1 MSTAYAT
8 VVPVTTQTVRPAAR
22 EARSETRTVDGVK
35 AVITY
40 ATPGVPVTDEE
51 IRAYIRRGNLQN
63 MNTIVDGLNLVV
75 DGEEV
80 EITYSLAD
88 LDGISSFPALK
99 VGLPCPVGGGG
110 ADRGQEVGAA
120 LMSTPSPAVPPR
132 NSTSPTTTSGT

>member
-75 DGEEV
+75 DGEDI
-80 EITYSLAD
+80 EITYDLAPVPFD
-88 LDGISSFPALK
+88 RIRRITGYL
-99 VGLPCPVGGGG
+99 VGSMNRWND
-110 ADRGQEVGAA
+110 AKTAEEHDRVKH
-120 LMSTPSPAVPPR
+120 VI
-132 NSTSPTTTSGT
+132 PTCSCTDVA

>member
-8 VVPVTTQTVRPAAR
+8 VVPVTTQTIRPAAR

-35 AVITY
+35 TVITY

-75 DGEEV
+75 DGEDI
-80 EITYSLAD
+80 EITYDLAPVPFD
-88 LDGISSFPALK
+88 RIRRITGYL
-99 VGLPCPVGGGG
+99 VGTM
-110 ADRGQEVGAA
+110 DRWNDAKAA
-120 LMSTPSPAVPPR
+120 EEHDRVKHTMPSCSCSDVA
-132 NSTSPTTTSGT
+132 

>member
-35 AVITY
+35 TVITY

-75 DGEEV
+75 DGEDI
-80 EITYSLAD
+80 EITYDLAPVPFD
-88 LDGISSFPALK
+88 RIRRITGYL
-99 VGLPCPVGGGG
+99 VGSMNRWND
-110 ADRGQEVGAA
+110 AKTAEEHDRVKHG
-120 LMSTPSPAVPPR
+120 LH
-132 NSTSPTTTSGT
+132 

>member
-35 AVITY
+35 TVITY

-63 MNTIVDGLNLVV
+63 MNTVVDGLNLVV
-75 DGEEV
+75 DGEDV
-80 EITYSLAD
+80 EITYDLAPVPFD
-88 LDGISSFPALK
+88 RIRRITGYL
-99 VGLPCPVGGGG
+99 VGTMDHWNDAKTAEE
-110 ADRGQEVGAA
+110 ADRVKHSLGD
-120 LMSTPSPAVPPR
+120 
-132 NSTSPTTTSGT
+132 SGMEQLS

>member
-63 MNTIVDGLNLVV
+63 MNTVVDGLNLVV
-75 DGEEV
+75 DGEDI
-80 EITYSLAD
+80 EITYDLAPVPFD
-88 LDGISSFPALK
+88 RIRRITGYL
-99 VGLPCPVGGGG
+99 VGSMNRWND
-110 ADRGQEVGAA
+110 AKTAEEHDRVKH
-120 LMSTPSPAVPPR
+120 VI
-132 NSTSPTTTSGT
+132 PTCSCTDVA

>member
-63 MNTIVDGLNLVV
+63 MNTVVDGLNLVV
-75 DGEEV
+75 DGEDI
-80 EITYSLAD
+80 EITYDLAPVPFD
-88 LDGISSFPALK
+88 RIRRITGYL
-99 VGLPCPVGGGG
+99 VGSMNRWND
-110 ADRGQEVGAA
+110 AKTTEEHDRVKHAI
-120 LMSTPSPAVPPR
+120 
-132 NSTSPTTTSGT
+132 PTCSCTDVA

>member
-22 EARSETRTVDGVK
+22 EARYEPRTVDGVK

-63 MNTIVDGLNLVV
+63 MNTVVDGLNLVV
-75 DGEEV
+75 DGEDI
-80 EITYSLAD
+80 EITYDLAPVPFD
-88 LDGISSFPALK
+88 RIRRITGYL
-99 VGLPCPVGGGG
+99 VGSMNRWND
-110 ADRGQEVGAA
+110 AKTAEEHDRVKHAI
-120 LMSTPSPAVPPR
+120 
-132 NSTSPTTTSGT
+132 PTCSCTDVA

>member
-75 DGEEV
+75 DGEDI
-80 EITYSLAD
+80 EITYDLAPVPFD
-88 LDGISSFPALK
+88 RIRRITGYL
-99 VGLPCPVGGGG
+99 VGSMNRWND
-110 ADRGQEVGAA
+110 AKTAEEHDRVKH
-120 LMSTPSPAVPPR
+120 TIPSCSCNDVA
-132 NSTSPTTTSGT
+132 

>member
-75 DGEEV
+75 DGEDI
-80 EITYSLAD
+80 EITYDLAPVPFD
-88 LDGISSFPALK
+88 RIRRITGYL
-99 VGLPCPVGGGG
+99 VGSINRWND
-110 ADRGQEVGAA
+110 AKTAEEHDRVKH
-120 LMSTPSPAVPPR
+120 VI
-132 NSTSPTTTSGT
+132 PTCSCTDVA

>member
-8 VVPVTTQTVRPAAR
+8 VVPVSTKTVSRVAK

-35 AVITY
+35 TVITY

-75 DGEEV
+75 DGEDV
-80 EITYSLAD
+80 EITYDLAPVPFD
-88 LDGISSFPALK
+88 RIRRITGYL
-99 VGLPCPVGGGG
+99 VGTM
-110 ADRGQEVGAA
+110 DRWNDAKSAEEHDRVKHS
-120 LMSTPSPAVPPR
+120 MPSCSCTDVA
-132 NSTSPTTTSGT
+132 

>member
-8 VVPVTTQTVRPAAR
+8 VVPVTTRTVRPAAR

-75 DGEEV
+75 DGEDI
-80 EITYSLAD
+80 EITYDLAPVPFD
-88 LDGISSFPALK
+88 RIRRITGYLVGTLDRFNDAK
-99 VGLPCPVGGGG
+99 R
-110 ADRGQEVGAA
+110 AEEKDRVKHI
-120 LMSTPSPAVPPR
+120 
-132 NSTSPTTTSGT
+132 

>member
-35 AVITY
+35 TVITY

-75 DGEEV
+75 DGEDI
-80 EITYSLAD
+80 EITYDLAPVPFD
-88 LDGISSFPALK
+88 RIRRITGYL
-99 VGLPCPVGGGG
+99 VGSMNRWND
-110 ADRGQEVGAA
+110 AKTAEEHDRVKH
-120 LMSTPSPAVPPR
+120 VI
-132 NSTSPTTTSGT
+132 PTCSCTDVA